1 MEDNQFGLITEELLH
16 WGHLDLCDKFV
27 AAYLNDRQDEYERL
41 RAEGLRLV
49 EHERSRA
56 QWWIKQAERERRGSA

>member
-1 MEDNQFGLITEELLH
+1 MEDNQFGLITEELMH
-16 WGHLDLCDKFV
+16 WGFLDHCEKFV
-27 AAYLNDRQDEYERL
+27 AAYLDNRQDEYERL